1 MTHGDLT
8 RRLCDAGYICSEWF
22 GKAVAASLVTRPV
35 AGAFLSGPI
44 GTGKTYLP
52 EVLSAVL
59 DAEQFFLQCFP
70 GTREEDL
77 MVKMLP
83 SEETISGVA
92 LHDGVMTRAVKAT
105 QRGKSHRKILLVLDE
120 WDKTRPSADSFL
132 LDFLQTGRVHFAGR
146 TYIADLSRLIVFL
159 TLNVEREISEPLL
172 RRLPR
177 IDLRPLPPSLVYRAL
192 LLTHRG
198 HPHLY
203 SAVILYERCLMA
215 ELPKP
220 ATIQE
225 LRQLLDAITHLGEAA
240 DWDSLVFQFVTK
252 SEESHERLRQVEH
265 EESRWRQ
272 RYRPRL
278 DAAAYEAVGSRL
290 AGTIEGPTDLSMPR
304 LADVRGF
311 DEHIESAE
319 QEPDLSACGGVMAL
333 TKSAYNELVKRVDAP
348 ADTPDRLG
356 TLATVRG
363 DVITLNEPLPLCR
376 VAELDGLWGED
387 GEVLLTEPRATW
399 QDVKALPEWAHI
411 HIVTF
416 SRREILAKTDGIDL
430 RWTPEGGAEIIV
442 NLARRH
448 VFQHVF
454 GSGWGRTGE
463 AKWIGQK
470 GLIFRRYQSPADAGA
485 TTESQ
490 PGRDAAG
497 ASERHA
503 EN

>member
-1 MTHGDLT
+1 MDDLT
-8 RRLCDAGYICSEWF
+8 RRLCEAGYICDQCF
-22 GKAVAASLVTRPV
+22 GRAVAASLVTRPV

-59 DAEQFFLQCFP
+59 DAELFFLQCFP

-77 MVKMLP
+77 MIKMLP
-83 SEETISGVA
+83 SEQTVSGVA

-105 QRGKSHRKILLVLDE
+105 QQGRADRKILLVLDE

-132 LDFLQTGRVHFAGR
+132 LDFLQTGRISFAGQ
-146 TYIADLSRLIVFL
+146 THVADLSRLIVFL
-159 TLNVEREISEPLL
+159 TFNVEREISEPLL

-177 IDLRPLPPSLVYRAL
+177 IDLQPLPPSLVYRAL
-192 LLTHRG
+192 LLTHRD
-198 HPHLY
+198 HPYLY

-215 ELPKP
+215 DLPKP

-225 LRQLLDAITHLGEAA
+225 LRQLLDAITHLGKTA

-252 SEESHERLRQVEH
+252 SEENHERLRQVEQ
-265 EESRWRQ
+265 EKSRWQQ

-278 DAAAYEAVGSRL
+278 EATAYEAAGSL
-290 AGTIEGPTDLSMPR
+290 FSEASGEATDFSMPP
-304 LADVRGF
+304 LARARGF
-311 DEHIESAE
+311 DEHIEAPE
-319 QEPDLSACGGVMAL
+319 QPDLSACGGVMGL
-333 TKSAYNELVKRVDAP
+333 TRSAYSELVKLVDAP
-348 ADTPDRLG
+348 ADRPDRLG
-356 TLATVRG
+356 SLATVNG
-363 DVITLNEPLPLCR
+363 SYITLNAPLPLCR
-376 VAELDGLWGED
+376 VDELDGLWGED

-399 QDVKALPEWAHI
+399 QDVKALPGWAHI
-411 HIVTF
+411 DIVKF
-416 SRREILAKTDGIDL
+416 SRGEILAKTDGIDL
-430 RWTPEGGAEIIV
+430 RWTPESGAEIIV

-454 GSGWGRTGE
+454 GPSWGRAGE

-470 GLIFRRYQSPADAGA
+470 GLIFRRYQNGGGKTTTNLQPETGRVGAG
-485 TTESQ
+485 EQ
-490 PGRDAAG
+490 
-497 ASERHA
+497 HA